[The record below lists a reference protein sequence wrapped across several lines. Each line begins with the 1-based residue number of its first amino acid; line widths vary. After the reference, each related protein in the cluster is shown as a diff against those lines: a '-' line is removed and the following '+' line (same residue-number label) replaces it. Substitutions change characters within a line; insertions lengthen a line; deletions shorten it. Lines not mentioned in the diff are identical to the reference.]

1 MNRLNAARVKAKANE
16 HNRTRAE
23 RLEHCRAMTIAVG
36 THVRNHFRNGGTLE
50 QLKHIED
57 RYRTPEIPG
66 QHDSISI
73 VRLPLPA
80 AQDGLFVIKDLGNP
94 QTSSTGETMKLADGK
109 DMYTIEARDLW
120 AEASAMS
127 FISRYTDIPAPWV
140 YTSCEPDEK
149 NPERSFITMEYIEGT
164 VYRTGLR
171 LSESQKVSIIRQMA
185 GIRIKMMYI
194 TSNLIGGVDWP
205 LAQATDP
212 AGGLKLKSP
221 HPAREMSGPRV
232 WGDGRVRSI

>member
-23 RLEHCRAMTIAVG
+23 RLEHCAAMTVAVN
-36 THVRNHFRNGGTLE
+36 THLRNHFSNGGTLE

-80 AQDGLFVIKDLGNP
+80 TQDGLFVIKDLGNL
-94 QTSSTGETMKLADGK
+94 QRSSTGETMKLADGR

-149 NPERSFITMEYIEGT
+149 DPGRSFITMEYIEGS
-164 VYRTGLR
+164 VYRAGMR

-185 GIRIKMMYI
+185 GIRIRMIYI
-194 TSNLIGGVDWP
+194 TSQLIGGVNWP
-205 LAQATDP
+205 LTDGP
-212 AGGLKLKSP
+212 RPNPP
-221 HPAREMSGPRV
+221 HPAGEMSGPRV
-232 WGDGRVRSI
+232 WDDRRVRSI